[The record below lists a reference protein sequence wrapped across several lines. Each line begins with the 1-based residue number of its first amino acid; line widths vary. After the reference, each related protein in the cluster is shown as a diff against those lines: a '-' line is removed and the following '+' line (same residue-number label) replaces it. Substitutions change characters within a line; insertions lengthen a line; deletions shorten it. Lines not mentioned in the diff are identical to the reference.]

1 MEFRSFQ
8 DQMNHYF
15 DRPHVGLPEGPFPG
29 PAAWY
34 GRDLQAKPE
43 RWCFQLSADDNEE
56 LWNAVEQT
64 NHVAFEEIN
73 RQNFSASG
81 LRERFAEWH
90 HQLNAGC
97 GVVVL
102 KGLDIEG
109 RTQDEIERLFWGLG
123 HHLGLPGAQNPD
135 QELLGHVTN
144 YGEANP
150 YVRLYRTASNIAYHC
165 DAADSVGLLCMQPA
179 LEGGRSKLVSSV
191 TLFNEL
197 FNAHPE
203 LVVRL
208 FEPFRLDLRDKT
220 NPDAE
225 SWFWV
230 TPCAHDGERLR
241 TFYHSD
247 YFRSIE
253 RHEQFQLNDEERAIL
268 DFYDNKVTEEGISL
282 DMDLEKGDIQ
292 LISNHGTIHART
304 PYTDNPEAK
313 RHLLRLWL
321 SL

>member
-1 MEFRSFQ
+1 MEFRSFH

-15 DRPHVGLPEGPFPG
+15 DRPHVEIPDSTFSGS
-29 PAAWY
+29 AAWY
-34 GRDLQAKPE
+34 GRDLQANPQQ
-43 RWCFQLSADDNEE
+43 WCFHLSATDNDA
-56 LWNAVEQT
+56 LWRAVQQT
-64 NHVAFEEIN
+64 NGVAFEEIN
-73 RQNFSASG
+73 RQNFPIDG
-81 LRERFAEWH
+81 LQKRFAEWH
-90 HQLNAGC
+90 QQLNTGC

-109 RTQDEIERLFWGLG
+109 HTQEEIERLFWGFG

-135 QELLGHVTN
+135 QELLGHVTD
-144 YGEANP
+144 YGENNP
-150 YVRLYRTASNIAYHC
+150 HVRLYRTASNIAYHC
-165 DAADSVGLLCMQPA
+165 DAADSVGLLCTQPA

-197 FNAHPE
+197 YAAHPE
-203 LVVRL
+203 LVARL

-220 NPDAE
+220 KPDAE

-230 TPCAHDGERLR
+230 TPCAYDGERLR

-253 RHEQFQLNDEERAIL
+253 RHEQFRLNDVEQAIL
-268 DFYDNKVTEEGISL
+268 DFYDTKALEEGIAL

-292 LISNHGTIHART
+292 LISNHVTIHART

>member
-1 MEFRSFQ
+1 MEFRSFHE
-8 DQMNHYF
+8 QMTHYF
-15 DRPHVGLPEGPFPG
+15 NRPHVGLPDSPFSG

-34 GRDLQAKPE
+34 GRDLAATPE
-43 RWCFQLSADDNEE
+43 QWCFHLSADDNAE
-56 LWNAVEQT
+56 LWSAVEQT
-64 NHVAFEEIN
+64 SDVAFEAIN
-73 RQNFSASG
+73 RQNFAVDG
-81 LRERFAEWH
+81 LRERFVAWH
-90 HQLNAGC
+90 HQLAEGC

-102 KGLDIEG
+102 KGLALEG
-109 RTQDEIERLFWGLG
+109 RTQAEIERLFWGFG

-135 QELLGHVTN
+135 QELLGHVKD
-144 YGEANP
+144 YGENNP
-150 YVRLYRTASNIAYHC
+150 HVRLYRTASNIAYHC

-179 LEGGRSKLVSSV
+179 IEGGRSKLVSSV

-197 FNAHPE
+197 FQAHPE
-203 LVVRL
+203 LIARL
-208 FEPFRLDLRDKT
+208 FDPFRLDLRDKT
-220 NPDAE
+220 KPDAE

-230 TPCAHDGERLR
+230 TPCACDGEQLR

-253 RHEQFQLNDEERAIL
+253 RHEAFKLTDEEHAIL
-268 DFYDNKVTEEGISL
+268 DFYDNKALEEGVSL

-292 LISNHGTIHART
+292 LISNHVTIHART
-304 PYTDNPEAK
+304 PYTDSPEAK